1 MTNIRSIAFDATF
14 MVLYIG
20 LSAGIAM
27 LSITLLGLL
36 ALGYEFG
43 PLQVTAAAVILAGWA
58 LLPFGPRLYRRVV
71 GQPFS
76 WRDNGALGDHAE
88 V

>member
-1 MTNIRSIAFDATF
+1 MTNMRSIAFDATF
-14 MVLYIG
+14 MILYIG
-20 LSAGIAM
+20 LSAGMVM
-27 LSITLLGLL
+27 LSLTLLGLL

-43 PLQVTAAAVILAGWA
+43 PLQVTAAAVIVVGWA

-76 WRDNGALGDHAE
+76 WRENGALGGH